1 MGRDAWEVLQSAVL
15 LMERVGTLAEEV
27 GRVYEEN
34 HRLRQEQQDLRDRLV
49 RLEAILDEAARTG

>member
-15 LMERVGTLAEEV
+15 LLDRVSTLAEEMQ
-27 GRVYEEN
+27 RVHQEN
-34 HRLRQEQQDLRDRLV
+34 VRLRQEQQDLRDRLV